1 MVFGIVSSLLIG
13 LSALSWLLTRHRRGA
28 DTSILEWACRIVP
41 LYCVFAPFIIWATNS
56 LLVALLVGT
65 VLLGGIASCCGW
77 RPVPGKGVPL
87 NVITGM
93 VGAFLSCVALC
104 FLCAIICLPLSMGLK
119 PSSAPHELFLHE
131 LFVKGPWRGDQPT
144 KEVPFKVEFRT
155 AHAFLAE
162 YDRRVV
168 FKSGKHINLWPDTG
182 GLGEFALYRLADGSY
197 YLVDGLQFSANRCEY
212 RVDTSSESVDL
223 VKRGFFYAI
232 PERGIL
238 AGIGWSDQDNDM
250 TFSMVDEKANDLN
263 GERKDVLVKGRSVGD
278 ALTKRRFLGFVDTHG
293 SFSPSTDDPLP

>member
-13 LSALSWLLTRHRRGA
+13 LSALSWLLTRHRCGA

-41 LYCVFAPFIIWATNS
+41 IYCVFAPFVIWASHS

-65 VLLGGIASCCGW
+65 VLLGGIAACCGW
-77 RPVPGKGVPL
+77 RPFPGKGVPL
-87 NVITGM
+87 NVIAGM
-93 VGAFLSCVALC
+93 VGAFLSCLALC
-104 FLCAIICLPLSMGLK
+104 SLCAFICLPLSMRLK
-119 PSSAPHELFLHE
+119 FPSELSE
-131 LFVKGPWRGDQPT
+131 PLFVKGPWRGDKPT

-168 FKSGKHINLWPDTG
+168 FKSGKHVNLWPDTG

-223 VKRGFFYAI
+223 VKRVFFYAI

>member
-1 MVFGIVSSLLIG
+1 M
-13 LSALSWLLTRHRRGA
+13 
-28 DTSILEWACRIVP
+28 
-41 LYCVFAPFIIWATNS
+41 
-56 LLVALLVGT
+56 
-65 VLLGGIASCCGW
+65 
-77 RPVPGKGVPL
+77 PL

-293 SFSPSTDDPLP
+293 SFSSSTDDPLP